1 MYSQFKSY
9 SNFNGSD
16 NFTHIDI
23 KDGIIKKNVNGNVTI
38 KKVDMSK
45 IPITNNNYMS
55 PFLNKN
61 DLSLFQ
67 LPILP
72 ISLLENFHESS
83 GYNLFTTSLSEFLLI
98 FLFTII
104 MIFLIVNYNKYQK

>member
-1 MYSQFKSY
+1 
-9 SNFNGSD
+9 
-16 NFTHIDI
+16 
-23 KDGIIKKNVNGNVTI
+23 
-38 KKVDMSK
+38 MSK

-67 LPILP
+67 IP

-83 GYNLFTTSLSEFLLI
+83 GYNLFTASFPDFLLI
-98 FLFTII
+98 FLFII
-104 MIFLIVNYNKYQK
+104 LMIFLIVNYNKYQK